1 MSATTTFTQ
10 RGITSHQDV
19 LAKVCGFSL
28 HSILAKH
35 KRRLSVFRE
44 QQLAQGHGSSS
55 TARLNPAGG
64 SSLAT
69 LSQLSK
75 TSNNSNT
82 VGANSRADRWHRLRS
97 TSYHMH
103 DCCLPQPSSV
113 TDHLVTGT
121 TGTGTGAGVNGT
133 AYGCGVMFTEAESQ
147 SLNQLLV
154 ATVDVLVD
162 SGTPNVGIIDCC
174 FFGLLFAELFSL
186 CFSALTD
193 DRYRRFGGCF
203 HDALFEENGQKQ
215 QQ

>member
-1 MSATTTFTQ
+1 MSATATFTH
-10 RGITSHQDV
+10 RGIASHQDV
-19 LAKVCGFSL
+19 PAKVCGFFL
-28 HSILAKH
+28 HNILAKR
-35 KRRLSVFRE
+35 KQCRFSVYRE

-55 TARLNPAGG
+55 TTRLTPAGG

-103 DCCLPQPSSV
+103 DCCLPQPSSA
-113 TDHLVTGT
+113 TDYPGTGT
-121 TGTGTGAGVNGT
+121 TGAGAVAGAGVNGT

-147 SLNQLLV
+147 SFNQLLV

-162 SGTPNVGIIDCC
+162 SGTPNVGINDCR
-174 FFGLLFAELFSL
+174 FFLSFVDLTIHSLFYL
-186 CFSALTD
+186 
-193 DRYRRFGGCF
+193 Y
-203 HDALFEENGQKQ
+203 
-215 QQ
+215 